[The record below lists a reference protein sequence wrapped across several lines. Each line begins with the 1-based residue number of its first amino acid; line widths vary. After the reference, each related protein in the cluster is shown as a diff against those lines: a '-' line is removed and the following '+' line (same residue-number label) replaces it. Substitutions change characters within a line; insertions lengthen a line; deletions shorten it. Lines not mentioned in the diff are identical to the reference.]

1 MAQDLD
7 PSSLNVDFVG
17 GATGHR
23 FRSGEGRG
31 QALAKAVGMSRG
43 VTPDIVDATAGLGR
57 DAFLLASLGARVTLI
72 ERSATMHDLLAEG
85 LERARA
91 EGGRYTETIARMTL
105 LHGDS
110 RILLPELRPE
120 VVLVDPMHPPRHNT
134 ALVKKE
140 MRLIREIVGTDPDAA
155 QLMQVALESARYRVV
170 LKWPLRGEPI
180 PALPKPSHQ
189 ISCASTRYDVFVKAR
204 ITERPKQPPVEAA
217 TSPPLPAHPTGFEPV
232 TSAGG
237 GKRSSITPLKRPR
250 ASSMRSDDRIR
261 PAPDSLTLACTR
273 SSAG

>member
-7 PSSLNVDFVG
+7 TSSLIVDFVG
-17 GATGHR
+17 GVVGHR

-31 QALAKAVGMSRG
+31 QALAKAAGFSPR
-43 VTPDIVDATAGLGR
+43 VTPEIVDATAGLGR

-91 EGGRYTETIARMTL
+91 EGGRYAETVARMTL
-105 LHGDS
+105 IHGDS
-110 RILLPELRPE
+110 CALLPQLNPQ
-120 VVLVDPMHPPRHNT
+120 VVLVDPMHPPRNNT

-155 QLMQVALESARYRVV
+155 QLMQIALETARNRVV
-170 LKWPLRGEPI
+170 LKWPLRAEPM

-189 ISCASTRYDVFVKAR
+189 ISGKSTRYDVFVKAR
-204 ITERPKQPPVEAA
+204 IAET
-217 TSPPLPAHPTGFEPV
+217 T
-232 TSAGG
+232 
-237 GKRSSITPLKRPR
+237 
-250 ASSMRSDDRIR
+250 
-261 PAPDSLTLACTR
+261 
-273 SSAG
+273 SSAPKA